1 MPDEQWALCS
11 TAVAAQGL
19 AGNNSGSNV
28 TERFVDG
35 NTEREETYFDTY
47 TYTTAHKAFV
57 K

>member
-35 NTEREETYFDTY
+35 NTEREVLM
-47 TYTTAHKAFV
+47 AFKDRV
-57 K
+57 FVHIMKL